1 MIVSNP
7 DPFPASDL
15 EANKSGRLTDAQR
28 KRLKG
33 LARAGRHDEFLLA
46 VVCGGVAAF
55 LFSGVGPSISGLV
68 RPLAG
73 AGFVLVALLLLRTA
87 ISGDSFT
94 KDVRSGLVE
103 KVEGAIGKRTEDH
116 EGEHNRWTDYYLEV
130 NRQTFQVDSTAF
142 RAAPDVGYVSLYVL
156 PRSHV
161 ILNLERMPDRPL
173 PAGVT
178 ASPVEVMRVAATAV
192 LSGDSLR
199 AAEARAELSAI
210 GNAVHVERVN
220 AATPPPPDQR
230 DPRPLADAI
239 LGTWQTGPMA
249 MTFVAD
255 GTMVVALPGGRQER
269 GRWSIGSDG
278 RLHANTAGR
287 DSSTDAWVAGDV
299 LTIAENGQGMA
310 YRRAISS

>member
-33 LARAGRHDEFLLA
+33 LARAGRHDELLLA
-46 VVCGGVAAF
+46 VVCAAIAAF

-87 ISGDSFT
+87 ISGDSLT
-94 KDVRSGLVE
+94 KDVRSGRVE

-130 NRQTFQVDSTAF
+130 AGQTFQVDSTAF
-142 RAAPDVGYVSLYVL
+142 RAAPDAGYVSLYVL
-156 PRSHV
+156 PRSHA
-161 ILNLERMPDRPL
+161 ILNLERMPDRPV

-178 ASPVEVMRVAATAV
+178 DSPVEVMRVGAAAL
-192 LSGDSLR
+192 LSGDPIRS
-199 AAEARAELSAI
+199 AEARAELSAI
-210 GNAVHVERVN
+210 GNAMHAQHVQ
-220 AATPPPPDQR
+220 AATPPPADQR
-230 DPRPLADAI
+230 DARPLAEAI

-249 MTFVAD
+249 MTFLAD
-255 GTMVVALPGGRQER
+255 GTMVVALPRGRQER
-269 GRWSIGSDG
+269 GRWSIGPDG

-287 DSSTDAWVAGDV
+287 DSATDAWVAGDV
-299 LTIAENGQGMA
+299 LTISENGQGMA
-310 YRRAISS
+310 YQRATTS